1 MTTVIT
7 AVQTRADFVENDPM
21 TLTRALARPVLLAL
35 AVVAAAN
42 PLGAQ
47 KFPAPPGWKWV
58 TDAPVGIVETLSPPE
73 GSFLFGTMAPG
84 WHITTRPGVTLFEP
98 SYVAKGRF
106 ALDAESFLFPGTS
119 QEGFGVFAGGR
130 DLDGSMASYTA
141 FLIRR
146 DGSAAVARREAGTTT
161 LVRDWTRHAAI
172 KPHPGGNA
180 DAGNVLRVEAEAD
193 IISFLVNGTKVLE
206 VPRLAAPVD
215 GVVGLRI
222 GADIDV
228 HVTNLDLTSRLALP
242 RPVRKQP

>member
-1 MTTVIT
+1 
-7 AVQTRADFVENDPM
+7 M
-21 TLTRALARPVLLAL
+21 TLTRPLARTVLLAL
-35 AVVAAAN
+35 AVTTAVAN
-42 PLGAQ
+42 PLWAQ
-47 KFPAPPGWKWV
+47 KFPAPPGWTWV

-106 ALDAESFLFPGTS
+106 ALDAESFLFPGPS

-130 DLDGSMASYTA
+130 DLDGPMASYTA

-146 DGSAAVARREAGTTT
+146 DGSVAVTRREAGNTTM
-161 LVRDWTRHAAI
+161 VREWTKHEAV
-172 KPHPGGNA
+172 KPHPGGNE
-180 DAGNVLRVEAEAD
+180 DVRNVIRVEAEAD
-193 IISFLVNGTKVLE
+193 VVSFLVNGTRVLE
-206 VPRLAAPVD
+206 VPRQAAPVD

-242 RPVRKQP
+242 RPVRKAGA